1 VTEITLAYPFLTAI
15 ISTEM
20 KTSSILLASLLLGF
34 STFPLHAQEAAVPA
48 AEPVILADLTVG
60 ETNALV
66 GAINKFRTDLNLAPL
81 AVDSV
86 LSERAAA
93 AFPAVANAPGEVDVT
108 ALRKEFAASN
118 VAVLRGVVT
127 HRKEA
132 SGAEFPKYWAK
143 DPQWNAVMAGD
154 FTHIGAS
161 TAKRS
166 DGKLVAFAY
175 LIRK

>member
-1 VTEITLAYPFLTAI
+1 MLFGIATIQIT
-15 ISTEM
+15 
-20 KTSSILLASLLLGF
+20 
-34 STFPLHAQEAAVPA
+34 AQQPAVPL

-60 ETNALV
+60 ETNALI

-86 LSERAAA
+86 LSARAAA

-108 ALRKEFAASN
+108 ALRKEFAASK

-127 HRKEA
+127 HRKES

-143 DPQWNAVMAGD
+143 DPQWNAVMVGD

-166 DGKLVAFAY
+166 DGKLVAFVY